1 MSHAQQRLHCQMK
14 KRKELELL
22 NKTPSL
28 KVLEEQR
35 RQEGLEKAI
44 DSSNK
49 GFSLLQKM
57 GYKPGSG
64 IGKNSKRLHSKTF
77 YYKQTIHD
85 TFMQYC
91 SGDIARLRNPKFFLS
106 LHYTLNNW

>member
-1 MSHAQQRLHCQMK
+1 MTHNQQRLHNQMK
-14 KRKELELL
+14 KKQKCELQ
-22 NKTPSL
+22 NKMTSI

-44 DSSNK
+44 DSNNK

-64 IGKNSKRLHSKTF
+64 IGKNS
-77 YYKQTIHD
+77 
-85 TFMQYC
+85 
-91 SGDIARLRNPKFFLS
+91 
-106 LHYTLNNW
+106 

>member
-1 MSHAQQRLHCQMK
+1 MK

-22 NKTPSL
+22 NKTPSM
-28 KVLEEQR
+28 KELEEQR

-57 GYKPGSG
+57 GYKPGLG
-64 IGKNSKRLHSKTF
+64 IGKNGKLLHSKIL
-77 YYKQTIHD
+77 YYKV
-85 TFMQYC
+85 
-91 SGDIARLRNPKFFLS
+91 
-106 LHYTLNNW
+106 